1 MIIIMLI
8 QSYPRVLYSSFISRF
23 FLRRLSSKKDD
34 EVNNHMKLTGT
45 DNRGFELDPP
55 PPNSPWRFPYNR
67 PAAQG
72 IKFNRSISQDSM
84 TSQTSNLAVTFSNRD
99 KIRLSILKKST
110 PAIRYNL
117 MLYYNTLWSPKILL
131 LYYYFLLKYNI
142 FIIVIILDQRPDKL
156 QWSTELRK

>member
-1 MIIIMLI
+1 
-8 QSYPRVLYSSFISRF
+8 
-23 FLRRLSSKKDD
+23 
-34 EVNNHMKLTGT
+34 MKLTGT

-110 PAIRYNL
+110 PAIRFNYIYLYLINL
-117 MLYYNTLWSPKILL
+117 MLYYNTLRSPKILL

-156 QWSTELRK
+156 